1 VSYRIRVPRRVQKE
15 LDALP
20 EVVYARV
27 REHIQRLSDNPRP
40 TGVKK
45 LKGRADSYRIRI
57 GAYRVVYEVDD
68 PQQEITLITVSDR
81 KDVYR

>member
-1 VSYRIRVPRRVQKE
+1 VQKE

-20 EVVYARV
+20 DAVYARIH
-27 REHIQRLSDNPRP
+27 EHIQRLSDNPRP
-40 TGVKK
+40 AGVKK

-57 GAYRVVYEVDD
+57 GSYRVLYEVDD
-68 PQQEITLITVSDR
+68 PQQQLTLITVSDR